1 MAGTAY
7 GASVMNGLRTI
18 WAKDTVLYPIKAGDV
33 INDGDPVMVNSD
45 GTVSP
50 CDLNVSSADGI
61 ACFVLET
68 GARNAKTGTSSYVP
82 VQVPVSRECLIKVP
96 VASLVPGIT
105 GPGQAV
111 YVAPIANQT
120 STVSLLTTVAP
131 SSGKATQIGITQDA
145 QTIRIKFPEQPV
157 GMAAPGSGA
166 LAIG

>member
-1 MAGTAY
+1 MVGTAY

-50 CDLNVSSADGI
+50 CDLSVSSADGI

-68 GARNAKTGTSSYVP
+68 GARNAKTGTSSFIP
-82 VQVPVSRECLIKVP
+82 VQVPVARECLIKVP

-111 YVAPIANQT
+111 YVAPIANQ
-120 STVSLLTTVAP
+120 SATVSLYTTTAP
-131 SSGKATQIGITQDA
+131 TSGKATQIGITQDA
-145 QTIRIKFPEQPV
+145 STIRIKMPEQPV

>member
-50 CDLNVSSADGI
+50 CDISVSSADGI

-82 VQVPVSRECLIKVP
+82 VTVPVARECLISVP
-96 VASLVPGIT
+96 VASLVPGIS

-120 STVSLLTTVAP
+120 STVSLLTTATP
-131 SSGKATQIGITQDA
+131 SSGKATPIGITQDA
-145 QTIRIKFPEQPV
+145 QTIRIKIPEQPIAL
-157 GMAAPGSGA
+157 AAPGSGG
-166 LAIG
+166 LAVG